1 MKYFKPKFWD
11 YKNNIFSIILRP
23 ISYLFYC
30 LTILRKNLT
39 SSNKFKIPI
48 ICVGNIYLG
57 GTGKTPVCI
66 EIANELKNRGKNPVI
81 IKKYY
86 KTHEDEHK
94 LIKNRLGSLIINKN
108 RTRAIRSAEK
118 EDFNIAILDDGFQDH
133 KIKKDLSIIC
143 FNSKQLI
150 GNGLLLPAGPLR
162 ESLESIKRSKIII
175 INGKKNKEFEDN
187 IFKISKK
194 IRIYYSEYLP
204 RDISKF
210 KNKNFFAFAGIGN
223 PSNFFDL
230 LTKYELNVCKTQS
243 FPDHHKFKKKEIDD
257 MVKEA
262 DEKDLQLIT
271 TEKDFYRIKDFGYN
285 KIEFLE
291 INLLIKEKD
300 KFIKDIISNL

>member
-11 YKNNIFSIILRP
+11 YKNNTLSIILRP

-30 LTILRKNLT
+30 LTIFRKNLT
-39 SSNKFKIPI
+39 SSEKFKIPI

-66 EIANELKNRGKNPVI
+66 EIVNELKKRGKKPVI
-81 IKKYY
+81 VKKYY
-86 KTHEDEHK
+86 KTHKDEHK
-94 LIKNRLGSLIINKN
+94 LIKNKLGSLIINKN
-108 RTRAIRSAEK
+108 RSRAIISAQN
-118 EDFNIAILDDGFQDH
+118 EDFDIAILDDGFQDY

-162 ESLESIKRSKIII
+162 EGLKSIKRSKIII

-187 IFKISKK
+187 IFKISKN
-194 IRIYYSEYLP
+194 IRIFYSEYLP
-204 RDISKF
+204 KNISKF
-210 KNKNFFAFAGIGN
+210 KNKNVFAFAGIGN

-230 LTKYELNVCKTQS
+230 LTKHEFNVCKTKS
-243 FPDHHKFKKKEIDD
+243 FPDHYKFKKKEIDELI
-257 MVKEA
+257 KEA
-262 DEKDLQLIT
+262 DKKNLQLVT

-285 KIEFLE
+285 KIEYLE
-291 INLLIKEKD
+291 INLVIEKKNKLID
-300 KFIKDIISNL
+300 NIISNI

>member
-11 YKNNIFSIILRP
+11 YKNKSLSIILRP

-39 SSNKFKIPI
+39 SPNEFKIPI

-81 IKKYY
+81 VKKYY

-94 LIKNRLGSLIINKN
+94 LIKNKLGSLIINKN
-108 RTRAIRSAEK
+108 RTIAIRSAEK
-118 EDFNIAILDDGFQDH
+118 KDFNIVILDDGFQDH

-150 GNGLLLPAGPLR
+150 GNGLLLPVGPLR
-162 ESLESIKRSKIII
+162 ESLSSIKRSKIII

-187 IFKISKK
+187 IFKISKN
-194 IRIYYSEYLP
+194 IQIYYSEYLLK
-204 RDISKF
+204 DISKF
-210 KNKNFFAFAGIGN
+210 KDKNIFAFAGIGN

-230 LTKYELNVCKTQS
+230 LTKYNLNVCKTRS
-243 FPDHHKFKKKEIDD
+243 FPDHYKFKKKEVDD

-262 DEKDLQLIT
+262 DEKDLQLVT

-285 KIEFLE
+285 KIEYLE
-291 INLLIKEKD
+291 INLVIEKKNKLID
-300 KFIKDIISNL
+300 NIISNI